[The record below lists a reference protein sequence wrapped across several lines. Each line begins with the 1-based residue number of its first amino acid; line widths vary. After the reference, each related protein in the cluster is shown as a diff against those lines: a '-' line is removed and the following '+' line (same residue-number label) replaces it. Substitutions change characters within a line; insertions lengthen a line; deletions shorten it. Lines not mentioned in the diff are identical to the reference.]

1 MKEPETPIQDEIGV
15 GDELR
20 TGGGNSRKKL
30 AVCLRTVSRWE
41 RGWCTPRGEAR
52 LRLMALEKSA

>member
-1 MKEPETPIQDEIGV
+1 MKEPETPIQD
-15 GDELR
+15 
-20 TGGGNSRKKL
+20 